1 MAAGEISE
9 DFCLESVRDSL
20 IRQEDSIVFA
30 LIERARFPS
39 NRKAY
44 EPSDQLGGSSLAE
57 LFVKEAEA
65 LQAKVGRYQNPEESP
80 FFPDNLPS
88 PLLPPC
94 SYPQVFHPAS
104 ASVCVNKDIWDVYVN
119 KFLPLLTTEGDD
131 GNYAATVAC
140 DLICL
145 QALSRRIHYGKHVA
159 EVKFREA
166 PQDYGTLIR
175 ARDSD
180 ALMKL
185 LTFEKVE
192 EMVKRRVAKKARVFG
207 QNVTLEDN
215 VRKIDIDSKE
225 AKCKVDP
232 AIVSRLYAD
241 WVMPLTKLVE
251 VEYLLRRLD

>member
-1 MAAGEISE
+1 M
-9 DFCLESVRDSL
+9 
-20 IRQEDSIVFA
+20 
-30 LIERARFPS
+30 
-39 NRKAY
+39 
-44 EPSDQLGGSSLAE
+44 
-57 LFVKEAEA
+57 
-65 LQAKVGRYQNPEESP
+65 
-80 FFPDNLPS
+80 
-88 PLLPPC
+88 
-94 SYPQVFHPAS
+94 FHPAS
-104 ASVCVNKDIWDVYVN
+104 ASVCVNKDIWDAYIN

-159 EVKFREA
+159 EVKFSEA
-166 PQDYGTLIR
+166 PQDYGPLIR

-192 EMVKRRVAKKARVFG
+192 EMVKRRVAKKAKVFG

-215 VRKIDIDSKE
+215 VRKIDIASDE